1 MSALPVLVLLML
13 AASGSDAAPI
23 PVSPAKP
30 PPKPKAKPVVTHP
43 TGLLEPPDKPKP
55 STPVKPQVVTPT
67 PAPKKK
73 TPVVPVSWPVAAPK
87 DLPAFPS
94 GWEPDVPPP
103 AAVTARAWQLLQSLW
118 KSGKPGATTVEQTG
132 GRWITYQAAVP
143 SAGKRGVVAWRIKG
157 NPPAGSLPAKTIP
170 A

>member
-1 MSALPVLVLLML
+1 ML
-13 AASGSDAAPI
+13 TGSSDAAPA
-23 PVSPAKP
+23 PVPVIKP
-30 PPKPKAKPVVTHP
+30 KSKPKPVTHP
-43 TGLLEPPDKPKP
+43 TGLLEPPDKPTPK
-55 STPVKPQVVTPT
+55 TPVTPQVVPPT

-73 TPVVPVSWPVAAPK
+73 PTVVPVSWPVAAPK
-87 DLPAFPS
+87 DLPAFPA

-103 AAVTARAWQLLQSLW
+103 AAVTARAWALLPTLW
-118 KSGKPGATTVEQTG
+118 KSGKAGATTVEQTA

-157 NPPAGSLPAKTIP
+157 NPPAGSPTKTIP